1 MLMSHYRER
10 ERERRKE
17 GRKEENRKEENRLMQ
32 QCEEQNSNRT
42 SVNSYNLRTT
52 IKNTFICLLCRHI
65 VFNFVCK
72 MFRMNNEK

>member
-1 MLMSHYRER
+1 MLMRHYRKR
-10 ERERRKE
+10 EKGGRKE
-17 GRKEENRKEENRLMQ
+17 GREQAN
-32 QCEEQNSNRT
+32 EEQNSNRT